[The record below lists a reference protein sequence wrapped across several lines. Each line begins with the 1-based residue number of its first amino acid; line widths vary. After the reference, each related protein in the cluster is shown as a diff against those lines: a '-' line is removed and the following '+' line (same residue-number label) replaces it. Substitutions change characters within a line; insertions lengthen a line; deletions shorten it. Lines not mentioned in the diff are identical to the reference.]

1 MLTMKIDGTKLT
13 GIAVFIIGLMVTAIP
28 AMAQVASLYD
38 ELGQQDGISHIVDE
52 TVIQILGDDRIK
64 NSFKDTNMKRLAKLL
79 KEQFCVVAGGS
90 CDYSGD
96 EMKLVHEKL
105 GITSAQ
111 FNALAEDLQLAME
124 KCKVPFTVQNKFI
137 AKLAPMKRDIVT
149 VK

>member
-1 MLTMKIDGTKLT
+1 MKIDGTKLT